1 MEMGPFLLLLFA
13 GGIRLAVPLMVAS
26 LGETFAQRSGVLSV
40 GIEGYMTF
48 AAAASFLGSYYTG
61 SAWLGVLM
69 GMAAGGSLG
78 LINAYFCVT
87 HGLDQIVSGLG
98 LVFLGE
104 GAACCVIWSAF
115 AEFAGMPK
123 IAYFQPIDIPILSQ
137 LPIIG
142 PILFCHGILT
152 YIGFLLVPSLWFV
165 LERTKFG
172 LRTRAVGE
180 FAAGSDTMGVNVSV
194 TRYICTVL
202 SGVMS
207 GLAGAA
213 LCLEISQ
220 TYSDG
225 MVAGRGFIILA
236 AVVLGNWSPV
246 RVFGACLLFGLVDAF
261 QYRMQILGWWGVP
274 WEFWIMTPYI
284 ATIAALLVVRRVR
297 MPRELCIPYFR
308 EKAQ

>member
-1 MEMGPFLLLLFA
+1 MEMAPFFLSLFA
-13 GGIRLAVPLMVAS
+13 GGIRLAMPLVAAA

-40 GIEGYMTF
+40 GIEGYMTL
-48 AAAASFLGSYYTG
+48 AAAASLLGSYYTG
-61 SAWLGVLM
+61 SAWLGLLA
-69 GMAAGGSLG
+69 GMAAGGLLA
-78 LINAYFCVT
+78 LIHAYFCVT

-98 LVFLGE
+98 LMFLGM
-104 GAACCVIWSAF
+104 AVACMVIWASF
-115 AEFAGMPK
+115 AGFAGMPA
-123 IAYFQPIDIPILSQ
+123 IACFERIDIPILGQ
-137 LPIIG
+137 LPIVG
-142 PILFCHGILT
+142 QILFHHGALT
-152 YIGFLLVPSLWFV
+152 YISFLLVPLLWFV

-194 TRYICTVL
+194 TRYICTVF

-207 GLAGAA
+207 GLAGAV
-213 LCLEISQ
+213 LCLEINH
-220 TYSDG
+220 TFFNG
-225 MVAGRGFIILA
+225 MVAGRGFIIIA

-246 RVFGACLLFGLVDAF
+246 RVFGACLLFGLLDAF

-274 WEFWIMTPYI
+274 YEFWIMTPYI
-284 ATIAALLVVRRVR
+284 ITIAALLAVRRVR